1 MSVKIH
7 LNTEM
12 ISPRKKNN
20 AYTTKPIIATTE
32 PITLDVTRI
41 SGAEVCFL
49 VIDVSLCLFTVISLL
64 LFSIL
69 SSTDWFTSLQMQIHD
84 VVFIAVCVT
93 SLVVGV
99 VIIEGVMV
107 VVVVVIVLLID
118 VVVGVVGV
126 VGVVVVKCVVVVVG
140 VVVEDIVVVGVTVV
154 VLVVIAVGAVVMG
167 VVVVVVVWD
176 VGVVVVDVIHTS
188 ELVI

>member
-118 VVVGVVGV
+118 VVVGVV
-126 VGVVVVKCVVVVVG
+126 VVKCVVVVVG
-140 VVVEDIVVVGVTVV
+140 VVVEDNVVVGITVV
-154 VLVVIAVGAVVMG
+154 VLVVIAVGAVVVMG
-167 VVVVVVVWD
+167 VVVVVVVLD

-188 ELVI
+188 VLVI